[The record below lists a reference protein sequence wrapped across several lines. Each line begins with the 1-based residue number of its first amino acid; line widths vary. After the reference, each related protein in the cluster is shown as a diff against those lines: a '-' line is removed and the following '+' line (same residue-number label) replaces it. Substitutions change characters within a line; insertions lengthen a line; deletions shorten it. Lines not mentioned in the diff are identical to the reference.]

1 MRCSQSLKFNEARQ
15 VKYAIDM
22 GNFVIAV
29 SSNKSFD
36 TRSLVSPDF
45 GIPSTFEQ
53 IEKKKKKY

>member
-53 IEKKKKKY
+53 IEK